1 MDKQEFLWLRKT
13 DDQKIET
20 IREYFLKPK
29 ILLIENLIKL
39 TKKNIKQCGEK
50 IGYLQEICDQE
61 EIVVTK
67 TKIKEIKAKIEEI
80 QRKIKN
86 VKAKRGYKDKK
97 LKRLLAAEWSEKE
110 EYLTD
115 MEVMNY
121 IRYGGKRK
129 INEL

>member
-1 MDKQEFLWLRKT
+1 MPTYRWLAQT
-13 DDQKIET
+13 DDEKIEE
-20 IREYFLKPK
+20 IRKYFLEPK

-67 TKIKEIKAKIEEI
+67 TKIKEIKAKIEEV

-86 VKAKRGYKDKK
+86 VKAKRARKGEK
-97 LKRLLAAEWSEKE
+97 LKRLLAAEWQEKE
-110 EYLTD
+110 SYLTEK
-115 MEVMNY
+115 EVIRY
-121 IRYGGKRK
+121 IRYGRK
-129 INEL
+129 TN

>member
-67 TKIKEIKAKIEEI
+67 TKIKEIKEKIKEV
-80 QRKIKN
+80 QRKIKS
-86 VKAKRGYKDKK
+86 VEAKRRYKGKK
-97 LKRLLAAEWSEKE
+97 LKRLLEDEWQEKE
-110 EYLTD
+110 SYLTEE
-115 MEVMNY
+115 EVLCY
-121 IRYGGKRK
+121 IRYGRKGK
-129 INEL
+129 NDG